1 MKPAKISFLLVLLFI
16 MILAASC
23 SNEKNETASTST
35 FKAYEGESIELVIHS
50 TGLSDVLFEEVV
62 QPVVRA
68 KYPNIELKLVKDN
81 LEEML
86 ASNIKLDIVGTAGIA
101 VGDMVRLDIPEDVS
115 PLLKKFNVDLSRIEP
130 AIVSELKEIS
140 ALMDKDGSMLV
151 MPFWMN
157 QGTLI
162 YNKDIFDRFGEAYP
176 KESMTWD
183 EMLDLSKKLTRVEGD
198 TQYIGGAVNSYV
210 NIFRQYGAGYSDP
223 ETNEV
228 YLTSDKHVHVASLI
242 KGFLDIPGYIQD
254 TNYRHTNFSSG
265 TVAMYTNWMG
275 VIANQFSANPV
286 NFEWDLT
293 TYPVFP
299 ENPNYGAPADYLVF
313 LVSKASPNK
322 EAAFRVLIELLTDE
336 TQRAVAMKGWGS
348 VLNDTDIKKA
358 FGTESGVFQGKNLDA
373 VFKVVAAP
381 NPPYFEHRTEVNNAI
396 NELVRKMALEKVDIN
411 TALREAEEEAKQN
424 ILDK

>member
-1 MKPAKISFLLVLLFI
+1 
-16 MILAASC
+16 
-23 SNEKNETASTST
+23 
-35 FKAYEGESIELVIHS
+35 
-50 TGLSDVLFEEVV
+50 
-62 QPVVRA
+62 
-68 KYPNIELKLVKDN
+68 
-81 LEEML
+81 
-86 ASNIKLDIVGTAGIA
+86 
-101 VGDMVRLDIPEDVS
+101 
-115 PLLKKFNVDLSRIEP
+115 
-130 AIVSELKEIS
+130 
-140 ALMDKDGSMLV
+140 
-151 MPFWMN
+151 MN

-358 FGTESGVFQGKNLDA
+358 FGTESGVFQGKNFDA